1 MGSLVR
7 IRSGI
12 VEPAYGWGDVMK
24 QSVGVVTGFDADG
37 DVLVD
42 FVEHM
47 GWVGVEEELLSLGL
61 CFAFCRCGSWS
72 VCFCVCVWWNTHTH
86 THTRM
91 NKCTRAYLLTHTY
104 THLHTHTHTH
114 G

>member
-61 CFAFCRCGSWS
+61 CFAFCRCGSCL
-72 VCFCVCVWWNTHTH
+72 VCLLLCVRVVE
-86 THTRM
+86 HTRARM
-91 NKCTRAYLLTHTY
+91 NQCTRAYLLTHTY